1 MIEINTKYYENFKP
15 YLNVLK
21 KQNLKIILSI
31 LFICSFIINS
41 FLIFTLDLYK
51 IEANPMNLMGF
62 VFTHLFGSL
71 LLISQ
76 IRNKILV
83 NKSLILCISL
93 LILISLRIVID
104 TNLINFIK
112 VCFYK
117 YGIINYFILGCEFSF
132 ASIIIRE
139 NLIKEKINFFSN
151 FIIIFSFIYSLYISI
166 KFLAFDFNDFLLFG
180 FYKETANNAYII
192 GLILISFKTFLIDS
206 KNKLIKNLSILT
218 VFNLSIV
225 CFITGSTMIVIFF
238 AFLLTNFIKNQP
250 LCKLEFKKFYKS
262 YIFFNLIYFSLFL
275 ILSFYIN
282 PENNDYSVENS
293 FLIKNNSRLN
303 MTYIDDFGNFFSPIT
318 SRLLIL
324 TTFFRQFSINPFV
337 GDWQAEIISGY
348 GEGYYIHSILLSS
361 LTHLGIVGFGLVF
374 TIIIR
379 TFKNFKNLEISK
391 MSQENFLFLNFL
403 LVTILGT
410 FFQFLTFMPFWFLMG
425 IVNLRYKNRL
435 ND

>member
-1 MIEINTKYYENFKP
+1 MIEINSKYYEKFKS

-132 ASIIIRE
+132 ASIII
-139 NLIKEKINFFSN
+139 EKI
-151 FIIIFSFIYSLYISI
+151 
-166 KFLAFDFNDFLLFG
+166 
-180 FYKETANNAYII
+180 
-192 GLILISFKTFLIDS
+192 
-206 KNKLIKNLSILT
+206 
-218 VFNLSIV
+218 
-225 CFITGSTMIVIFF
+225 
-238 AFLLTNFIKNQP
+238 
-250 LCKLEFKKFYKS
+250 
-262 YIFFNLIYFSLFL
+262 
-275 ILSFYIN
+275 
-282 PENNDYSVENS
+282 
-293 FLIKNNSRLN
+293 
-303 MTYIDDFGNFFSPIT
+303 
-318 SRLLIL
+318 
-324 TTFFRQFSINPFV
+324 
-337 GDWQAEIISGY
+337 
-348 GEGYYIHSILLSS
+348 
-361 LTHLGIVGFGLVF
+361 
-374 TIIIR
+374 
-379 TFKNFKNLEISK
+379 
-391 MSQENFLFLNFL
+391 
-403 LVTILGT
+403 
-410 FFQFLTFMPFWFLMG
+410 
-425 IVNLRYKNRL
+425 
-435 ND
+435 

>member
-1 MIEINTKYYENFKP
+1 
-15 YLNVLK
+15 
-21 KQNLKIILSI
+21 
-31 LFICSFIINS
+31 
-41 FLIFTLDLYK
+41 
-51 IEANPMNLMGF
+51 
-62 VFTHLFGSL
+62 
-71 LLISQ
+71 
-76 IRNKILV
+76 
-83 NKSLILCISL
+83 
-93 LILISLRIVID
+93 
-104 TNLINFIK
+104 
-112 VCFYK
+112 
-117 YGIINYFILGCEFSF
+117 
-132 ASIIIRE
+132 
-139 NLIKEKINFFSN
+139 
-151 FIIIFSFIYSLYISI
+151 
-166 KFLAFDFNDFLLFG
+166 
-180 FYKETANNAYII
+180 
-192 GLILISFKTFLIDS
+192 
-206 KNKLIKNLSILT
+206 
-218 VFNLSIV
+218 
-225 CFITGSTMIVIFF
+225 
-238 AFLLTNFIKNQP
+238 
-250 LCKLEFKKFYKS
+250 
-262 YIFFNLIYFSLFL
+262 
-275 ILSFYIN
+275 
-282 PENNDYSVENS
+282 
-293 FLIKNNSRLN
+293 